1 MNKLTRNESI
11 TTRLT
16 EANNSSLVRDFNEW
30 IEEQLSAEGMENLL
44 GQMEDGD
51 MMDKVED
58 FMMKVV
64 KKTKNDFKKAA
75 SKW

>member
-75 SKW
+75 SK